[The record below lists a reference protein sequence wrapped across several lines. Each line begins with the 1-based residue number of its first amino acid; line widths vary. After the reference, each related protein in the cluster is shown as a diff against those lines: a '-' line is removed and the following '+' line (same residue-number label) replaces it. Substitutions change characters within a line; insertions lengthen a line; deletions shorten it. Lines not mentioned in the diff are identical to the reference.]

1 MILNK
6 DYQKQ
11 EVTPRSKSIDKS
23 MDLNNDFLTTWD
35 VEMAGRRSFYLRDNE
50 VPCLLV
56 NYSRKGTHSF
66 SYDYRK
72 GKVHKS
78 KVFGY
83 FPSMTVEKARLRA
96 IEINKECIQGDKN
109 YDDLFEIHR
118 LPSYLYFLMTDNGEI
133 KIGHSTDVWN
143 RVNSLVATQQGVV
156 LLGLRKESKYIN
168 EAKLHYIY
176 RAFRIKGG
184 EYFKKN
190 AYLLELISRFCI
202 YRESDVQV
210 SRLMGQ
216 HNEQI
221 YQ

>member
-1 MILNK
+1 MEK

-11 EVTPRSKSIDKS
+11 NVPRRSSSKEKS
-23 MDLNNDFLTTWD
+23 MDLTNDFLVNWR
-35 VEMAGRRSFYLRDNE
+35 VNMEGRRSFYLRDTLE
-50 VPCLLV
+50 SRLLV

-72 GKVHKS
+72 GKIHKS

-83 FPSMTVEKARLRA
+83 FPSMTVEDARLRA
-96 IEINKECIQGDKN
+96 QAVNKECIQGDKS
-109 YDDLFEIHR
+109 YDELFEIHR
-118 LPSYLYFLMTDNGEI
+118 LPNYLYFLMTDTGEI

-143 RVNSLVATQQGVV
+143 RINSLVTTQRGVM
-156 LLGLRKESKYIN
+156 LLGLRKESKYVT
-168 EAKLHYIY
+168 ETKLHYLY